1 LYHDA
6 AARRCRPLALEELL
20 TRRLFLPSMLLA
32 TLALAALAA
41 CNSGGSTRA
50 IPAGYRTGDATYTLL
65 YSTLGYESN
74 ATKRLLIRQNDTAA
88 PASEGLAFTW
98 RLVDG
103 KGREAAAGHA
113 TYAGRAWGIPLW
125 AADFSR
131 VTEPGRYRIMVE
143 APEVQ
148 LATGE
153 FPIGRFLFFRTTFTA
168 LALDAA
174 GARIAPDELDAGYFD
189 SNTRRGRVA
198 QHADFLVGLIEVYQR
213 RRNVLTEAQ
222 RRGLREAIDRA
233 AGYLLT
239 VSDAGSGRSDAES
252 NTRPYNNDDP
262 SNTAAALRGMA
273 RFAAAF
279 QSDEPDKAQRMY
291 RRARLSET
299 WLLANAPGAYP
310 PALRAAVDYDFYKF
324 SSDDKML
331 AAAAAAVREEISSYD
346 LRTMDRRSDDT
357 LPHFEAMHRMW
368 RDLLSHPDRAA
379 WEGAASKAAAQYRE
393 MIGRSVFH
401 LVPPGTT
408 SAERGTS
415 AQAQWD
421 GVETA
426 PPPGDGPD
434 QAFGNGWI
442 IARAIDALYLADM
455 TDDAELEKAATAS
468 LAWVGGLNVG
478 VPMQRVSGVE
488 SPSPL
493 AAASFA
499 QGLGAPAALP
509 WSRWEWPRPRPLAS
523 IVSGFRGGFAY
534 DDSPQAADTSLG
546 LSGMWLHATS
556 LYEDE
561 LNAGKRAPAAEAAPA
576 PEAGVHVAS
585 VVPSEAGGLL
595 QLVVSVLNADGEPAP
610 GVVVVGSWSGPPLP
624 GRPVHEATLVNE
636 CVTAG
641 SGACVLVLD
650 ATALPVSRPISVS
663 VTNLE
668 DRRAPY
674 DMTADAEH
682 SAQFR

>member
-1 LYHDA
+1 MT
-6 AARRCRPLALEELL
+6 RRPL
-20 TRRLFLPSMLLA
+20 LPSMLLA
-32 TLALAALAA
+32 TLALAAIAA
-41 CNSGGSTRA
+41 CNSGGATHT
-50 IPAGYRTGDATYTLL
+50 IPAGYGTGDATYTLL
-65 YSTLGYESN
+65 YSTLGYESG
-74 ATKRLLIRQNDTAA
+74 ATKRLLVRQNDTAA
-88 PASEGLAFTW
+88 PVSEGLAFTW
-98 RLVDG
+98 RLIDAG
-103 KGREAAAGHA
+103 GRQAAAGRA
-113 TYAGRAWGIPLW
+113 AYAGRAWGIPLW
-125 AADFSR
+125 QADFSD

-148 LATGE
+148 LATAE
-153 FPIGRFLFFRTTFTA
+153 FPIDRFLFFRTTFSA

-174 GARIAPDELDAGYFD
+174 GARIAPDELDGGYFD

-198 QHADFLVGLIEVYQR
+198 QHSDFLVGLIEVYQR

-233 AGYLLT
+233 SGYLLT
-239 VSDAGSGRSDAES
+239 VVDAGSGRSDAES

-262 SNTAAALRGMA
+262 ANTAAALRGMA

-291 RRARLSET
+291 RRARLSEA
-299 WLLANAPGAYP
+299 WLLANAPAAYP
-310 PALRAAVDYDFYKF
+310 PALRAAVDYDLYKF

-331 AAAAAAVREEISSYD
+331 AAAAAAVRDEIAAYD

-379 WEGAASKAAAQYRE
+379 WEEAATKAAAQYRE
-393 MIGRSVFH
+393 MIGRGAFQI
-401 LVPPGTT
+401 VPPGTT
-408 SAERGTS
+408 SAERATS

-421 GVETA
+421 DVATA
-426 PPPGDGPD
+426 PPPGDGED

-442 IARAIDALYLADM
+442 IARAIDALYLADI
-455 TDDAELEKAATAS
+455 TDDAELEKAATAG
-468 LAWVGGLNVG
+468 LAWVGGLNPG
-478 VPMQRVSGVE
+478 VPAQRASGVE

-499 QGLGAPAALP
+499 QGLGAVAALP

-523 IVSGFRGGFAY
+523 IVNGFRGGFTY
-534 DDSPQAADTSLG
+534 DDSPQAGDTSLG
-546 LSGMWLHATS
+546 LAGMWLYATS
-556 LYEDE
+556 AYEDE
-561 LNAGKRAPAAEAAPA
+561 LNAGKRPPEAEAAP
-576 PEAGVHVAS
+576 PVEAGVHVAS
-585 VVPSEAGGLL
+585 VEPSEAGGLL
-595 QLVVSVLNADGEPAP
+595 QLTVSVANADGAPAA
-610 GVVVVGSWSGPPLP
+610 GVVVVGSWTGAPLL

-668 DRRAPY
+668 DRRAAY
-674 DMTADAEH
+674 DLTADAGH
-682 SAQFR
+682 SAEFR